1 MSEEMGL
8 LARSISGVIAGNT
21 GQHVIDDVGAEF
33 TVLFGNGSLDQEI
46 GNQGVFRKD

>member
-33 TVLFGNGSLDQEI
+33 TVLFSDRGLDQKVC
-46 GNQGVFRKD
+46 NQWVFR